1 MRARHAIREDIHN
14 VEEDGYGPVGEAE
27 VVVTLL
33 NGIGVCPGIAVGPL
47 VRMPDPVPEPAA
59 GPSRVAD
66 ANAERSRISPA
77 MEAVAAELRARAEKA
92 KAETRAVLEAT
103 SYMAVDPGM
112 MDLAITGVVER
123 NLSAAR
129 AVFEAANTFRDMLA
143 AAGGYI
149 GARVADIEDVR
160 DRIVAA
166 VLGVPMPGI
175 PDPGHPFILVARDLA
190 PADTATV
197 DPEKVLGFVTTEG
210 GPTSHTAILART
222 LGVPA
227 VVVAEGAL
235 SLGEGTTV
243 VLDGGEGT
251 LNAAP
256 SDAEVQDAE
265 KRMAAR
271 RSAKKQW
278 SGEGATKDGRRILLL
293 ANVGDPKSAQAGADA
308 GAEGVGL
315 FRTEFLFLDN
325 AKEPTVAEQEEAY
338 AGVFAA
344 FPDGKK
350 VVVRTLDAGA
360 DKPLAFLD
368 QGEEPNP
375 ALGVRGVRVAFE
387 DSGILDRQLE
397 AVSRA
402 AQRSSSDVWVMAPM
416 IALASEADWFSKK
429 VREHGLKTPG
439 VMVEVPAAALN
450 AEQILGVTEFAS
462 IGTNDLAQYTLA
474 ADRMAGPLAALN
486 DPWQPALLKLIGLTG
501 DAGEKRGKTVGVCG
515 EAASDPV
522 LAVVLVGLGVTSLSM
537 SSRALADVGE
547 LLRTVT
553 DDDCKRLAQVAL
565 DAGEAQASKKAVRDE
580 LPQLAELGL

>member
-1 MRARHAIREDIHN
+1 MNPSGRAEI
-14 VEEDGYGPVGEAE
+14 
-27 VVVTLL
+27 VVTLL
-33 NGIGVCPGIAVGPL
+33 NGIGVCPGISVGPL
-47 VRMPDPVPEPAA
+47 VRMPDPVPEPSA
-59 GPSRVAD
+59 GP
-66 ANAERSRISPA
+66 ANVTDKDKERARISPA
-77 MEAVAAELRARAEKA
+77 MEAVAAELRARAEKS

-103 SYMAVDPGM
+103 SYMAIDPAM
-112 MDLAITGVVER
+112 LDLATTAVVEQ

-129 AVFEAANTFRDMLA
+129 AVFEAANTFRDMMA

-175 PDPGHPFILVARDLA
+175 PDPGHPFILAARDLA

-227 VVVAEGAL
+227 VVAAEGAL
-235 SLGEGTTV
+235 SVAEGTTV
-243 VLDGGEGT
+243 VLDGGAGT
-251 LNAAP
+251 IDITP
-256 SDAEVQDAE
+256 SDAAVQDAE

-271 RSAKKQW
+271 RGAKRVWQ
-278 SGEGATKDGRRILLL
+278 GEGATSDGRRILLL

-315 FRTEFLFLDN
+315 FRTEFLFLDS

-387 DSGILDRQLE
+387 ESGILDRQLQ

-402 AQRSSSDVWVMAPM
+402 AERSSSDVWVMAPM
-416 IALASEADWFSKK
+416 IALASEAEWFSAK

-486 DPWQPALLKLIGLTG
+486 DPWQPALLKLVGFTG
-501 DAGEKRGKTVGVCG
+501 EAGEKRGKTVGVCG

-537 SSRALADVGE
+537 SSRAIAEVGE
-547 LLRTVT
+547 LLRTVSY
-553 DDDCKRLAQVAL
+553 DECKRLAQVAL
-565 DAGEAQASKKAVRDE
+565 DAGEAQAAKAAVRAE
-580 LPQLAELGL
+580 LPQLADLGL

>member
-1 MRARHAIREDIHN
+1 M
-14 VEEDGYGPVGEAE
+14 
-27 VVVTLL
+27 TLL

-47 VRMPDPVPEPAA
+47 VRMPDPVPEPPA
-59 GPSRVAD
+59 GPSQAAD
-66 ANAERSRISPA
+66 TNAERSRISPA

-112 MDLAITGVVER
+112 MDLAISGVVER
-123 NLSAAR
+123 HLSAAR
-129 AVFEAANTFRDMLA
+129 AVYEAANTFRDMLA

-227 VVVAEGAL
+227 VVAASGAL
-235 SLGEGTTV
+235 SVAEGTTV
-243 VLDGGEGT
+243 VLDGGAGT
-251 LNAAP
+251 VDIAPNDAA
-256 SDAEVQDAE
+256 VQDAE

-271 RSAKKQW
+271 RGAKRVW
-278 SGEGATKDGRRILLL
+278 SGEGATSDGRRILLL
-293 ANVGDPKSAQAGADA
+293 ANVGDPKSAQAGAAA

-315 FRTEFLFLDN
+315 FRTEFLFLDS

-387 DSGILDRQLE
+387 ESGILDRQLQ
-397 AVSRA
+397 AISRA
-402 AQRSSSDVWVMAPM
+402 AERSSSDVWVMAPM
-416 IALASEADWFSKK
+416 IALASEAEWFSAK

-486 DPWQPALLKLIGLTG
+486 DPWQPALLKLVGFTG
-501 DAGEKRGKTVGVCG
+501 AAGEKRGKTVGVCG

-522 LAVVLVGLGVTSLSM
+522 LAMVLVGLGVTSLSM

-547 LLRTVT
+547 LLRTVSY
-553 DDDCKRLAQVAL
+553 DDCKRLAQVAL
-565 DAGEAQASKKAVRDE
+565 DAGEAQAAKAAVRAE

>member
-1 MRARHAIREDIHN
+1 
-14 VEEDGYGPVGEAE
+14 
-27 VVVTLL
+27 VTLL
-33 NGIGVCPGIAVGPL
+33 NGIGVCPGISVGPL
-47 VRMPDPVPEPAA
+47 VRMPDPVPEPSA
-59 GPSRVAD
+59 GPASVTDKDR
-66 ANAERSRISPA
+66 ERARIWPA
-77 MEAVAAELRARAEKA
+77 MEAVAAELRARAEKS

-103 SYMAVDPGM
+103 SYMAIDPAM
-112 MDLAITGVVER
+112 LDLATTAVVEQ

-129 AVFEAANTFRDMLA
+129 AVFEAANTFRDMMA

-227 VVVAEGAL
+227 VVAAEGAL
-235 SLGEGTTV
+235 SVAEGTTV
-243 VLDGGEGT
+243 VLDGGAGT
-251 LNAAP
+251 IDITP
-256 SDAEVQDAE
+256 SDAAVQDAE

-271 RSAKKQW
+271 RGAKRVWQ
-278 SGEGATKDGRRILLL
+278 GEGATADGRRILLL

-315 FRTEFLFLDN
+315 FRTEFLFLDS

-387 DSGILDRQLE
+387 ESGILDRQLQ
-397 AVSRA
+397 AVARA
-402 AQRSSSDVWVMAPM
+402 AERSSSDVWVMAPM
-416 IALASEADWFSKK
+416 IALASEAEWFSAK
-429 VREHGLKTPG
+429 VREHGLTTPG

-486 DPWQPALLKLIGLTG
+486 DPWQPALLKLVGFTG
-501 DAGEKRGKTVGVCG
+501 EAGEKRGKTVGVCG

-537 SSRALADVGE
+537 SSRAIAEVGE
-547 LLRTVT
+547 LLRTVSY
-553 DDDCKRLAQVAL
+553 DECKRLAQVAL
-565 DAGEAQASKKAVRDE
+565 DAGEAQAAKAAVRAE
-580 LPQLAELGL
+580 LPQLADLGL

>member
-1 MRARHAIREDIHN
+1 
-14 VEEDGYGPVGEAE
+14 
-27 VVVTLL
+27 VTLL
-33 NGIGVCPGIAVGPL
+33 NGIGVCPGISVGPL
-47 VRMPDPVPEPAA
+47 VRMPDPVPEPSA
-59 GPSRVAD
+59 GPAQVAD
-66 ANAERSRISPA
+66 KNEERSRISPA

-103 SYMAVDPGM
+103 SYMAVDPAM
-112 MDLAITGVVER
+112 LDLAITGVVDR

-149 GARVADIEDVR
+149 GARVADVEDIR

-227 VVVAEGAL
+227 VVAAVGAL
-235 SLGEGTTV
+235 SVPEGTTV
-243 VLDGGEGT
+243 VLDGGAGT
-251 LNAAP
+251 VDVQPNDAAI
-256 SDAEVQDAE
+256 QDAE

-271 RSAKKQW
+271 RGAKRVWQ
-278 SGEGATKDGRRILLL
+278 GEGATSDGRRILLL
-293 ANVGDPKSAQAGADA
+293 ANVGDPKSAKAGAEA

-315 FRTEFLFLDN
+315 FRTEFLFLDS

-402 AQRSSSDVWVMAPM
+402 AQRSSSGVWVMAPM
-416 IALASEADWFSKK
+416 IALASEAEWFSGK

-486 DPWQPALLKLIGLTG
+486 DPWQPALLKLVGFTG
-501 DAGEKRGKTVGVCG
+501 EAGEKRGKTVGVCG

-522 LAVVLVGLGVTSLSM
+522 LAVVLVGLGITSLSM
-537 SSRALADVGE
+537 SSRAIAEVGE
-547 LLRTVT
+547 LLRTVSY
-553 DDDCKRLAQVAL
+553 DDCKRLAQIAV
-565 DAGEAQASKKAVRDE
+565 DAGEAQAAKAAVRAE
-580 LPQLAELGL
+580 LPQLADLGL

>member
-1 MRARHAIREDIHN
+1 M
-14 VEEDGYGPVGEAE
+14 
-27 VVVTLL
+27 TLL

-47 VRMPDPVPEPAA
+47 VRMPDPVPEPSA
-59 GPSRVAD
+59 GPAQVTD
-66 ANAERSRISPA
+66 KNAERSRISPA

-103 SYMAVDPGM
+103 SHMAVDPGM

-227 VVVAEGAL
+227 VVATEGAL
-235 SLGEGTTV
+235 SLKEGTTV
-243 VLDGGEGT
+243 VLDGGAGT

-256 SDAEVQDAE
+256 TDAEVQDAE

-271 RSAKKQW
+271 RGAKKTW
-278 SGEGATKDGRRILLL
+278 SGEGATSDGRRILLL
-293 ANVGDPKSAQAGADA
+293 ANVGDPKSAKAGADA

-315 FRTEFLFLDN
+315 FRTEFLFLDS

-344 FPDGKK
+344 FPDGRK

-387 DSGILDRQLE
+387 DSGILDRQLQ
-397 AVSRA
+397 AISRA
-402 AQRSSSDVWVMAPM
+402 AERSSSDVWVMAPM
-416 IALASEADWFSKK
+416 IALASEAEWFSGK

-486 DPWQPALLKLIGLTG
+486 DPWQPALLKLIGFTG
-501 DAGEKRGKTVGVCG
+501 EAGEKRGKTVGVCG

-537 SSRALADVGE
+537 SSRAIADVGE
-547 LLRTVT
+547 LLRTVSY
-553 DDDCKRLAQVAL
+553 DDCKRLAQVAL
-565 DAGEAQASKKAVRDE
+565 DAGEAQAAKAAVRAE
-580 LPQLAELGL
+580 LPQLDELGL

>member
-1 MRARHAIREDIHN
+1 MNPSGRAEI
-14 VEEDGYGPVGEAE
+14 
-27 VVVTLL
+27 VVTLL
-33 NGIGVCPGIAVGPL
+33 NGIGVCPGISVGPL
-47 VRMPDPVPEPAA
+47 VRMPDPVPEPSA
-59 GPSRVAD
+59 GP
-66 ANAERSRISPA
+66 ANVTDKDKERARISPA
-77 MEAVAAELRARAEKA
+77 MEAVAAELRARAEKS

-103 SYMAVDPGM
+103 SYMAIDPAM
-112 MDLAITGVVER
+112 LDLATTAVVEQ

-129 AVFEAANTFRDMLA
+129 AVFEAANTFRDMMA

-227 VVVAEGAL
+227 VVAAEGAL
-235 SLGEGTTV
+235 SVAEGTTV
-243 VLDGGEGT
+243 VLDGGAGT
-251 LNAAP
+251 IDITP
-256 SDAEVQDAE
+256 SDAAVQDAE

-271 RSAKKQW
+271 RGAKRVWQ
-278 SGEGATKDGRRILLL
+278 GEGATSDGRRILLL

-315 FRTEFLFLDN
+315 FRTEFLFLDS

-387 DSGILDRQLE
+387 ESGILDRQLQ

-402 AQRSSSDVWVMAPM
+402 AERSSSDVWVMAPM
-416 IALASEADWFSKK
+416 IALASEAEWFSAK

-486 DPWQPALLKLIGLTG
+486 DPWQPALLKLVGFTG
-501 DAGEKRGKTVGVCG
+501 EAGEKRGKTVGVCG

-537 SSRALADVGE
+537 SSRAIAEVGE
-547 LLRTVT
+547 LLRTVSY
-553 DDDCKRLAQVAL
+553 DECKRLAQVAL
-565 DAGEAQASKKAVRDE
+565 DAGEAQAAKAAVRAE
-580 LPQLAELGL
+580 LPQLADLGL

>member
-1 MRARHAIREDIHN
+1 
-14 VEEDGYGPVGEAE
+14 
-27 VVVTLL
+27 VTLL

-47 VRMPDPVPEPAA
+47 VRMPDPVPEPSA
-59 GPSRVAD
+59 GPAQVTD
-66 ANAERSRISPA
+66 KNLERSRISPA

-227 VVVAEGAL
+227 VVATEGAL
-235 SLGEGTTV
+235 SLKEGTTV
-243 VLDGGEGT
+243 VLDGGAGT

-256 SDAEVQDAE
+256 TDAEVQDAE

-271 RSAKKQW
+271 RGAKKTW
-278 SGEGATKDGRRILLL
+278 SGEGATSDGRRILLL
-293 ANVGDPKSAQAGADA
+293 ANVGDPKSAQAGAAA

-315 FRTEFLFLDN
+315 FRTEFLFLDS

-387 DSGILDRQLE
+387 DSGILDRQLQ
-397 AVSRA
+397 AIARA
-402 AQRSSSDVWVMAPM
+402 AERSSSDVWVMAPM
-416 IALASEADWFSKK
+416 IALASEAEWFSGK

-486 DPWQPALLKLIGLTG
+486 DPWQPALLKLIGFTG
-501 DAGEKRGKTVGVCG
+501 EAGEKRGKTVGVCG

-537 SSRALADVGE
+537 SSRAIADVGE
-547 LLRTVT
+547 LLRTVSY
-553 DDDCKRLAQVAL
+553 DDCKRLAQVAL
-565 DAGEAQASKKAVRDE
+565 DAGEAQAAKAAVRAE
-580 LPQLAELGL
+580 LPQLDELGL

>member
-1 MRARHAIREDIHN
+1 M
-14 VEEDGYGPVGEAE
+14 
-27 VVVTLL
+27 TLL

-47 VRMPDPVPEPAA
+47 VRMPDPVPEPSA
-59 GPSRVAD
+59 GPSQVAD

-112 MDLAITGVVER
+112 MDLAISGVVER
-123 NLSAAR
+123 HLSAAR
-129 AVFEAANTFRDMLA
+129 AVYEAANTFRDMLA

-227 VVVAEGAL
+227 VVAASGAL
-235 SLGEGTTV
+235 SVAEGTTV
-243 VLDGGEGT
+243 VLDGGAGT
-251 LNAAP
+251 VDTAPNDAA
-256 SDAEVQDAE
+256 VQDAE

-271 RSAKKQW
+271 RGAKRVW
-278 SGEGATKDGRRILLL
+278 SGEGATSDGRRILLL
-293 ANVGDPKSAQAGADA
+293 ANVGDPKSAQAGAAA

-315 FRTEFLFLDN
+315 FRTEFLFLDS

-387 DSGILDRQLE
+387 ESGILDRQLQ
-397 AVSRA
+397 AISRA
-402 AQRSSSDVWVMAPM
+402 AERSSSDVWVMAPM
-416 IALASEADWFSKK
+416 IALASEAEWFSAK

-486 DPWQPALLKLIGLTG
+486 DPWQPALLKLVGFTG
-501 DAGEKRGKTVGVCG
+501 AAGEKRGKTVGVCG

-522 LAVVLVGLGVTSLSM
+522 LAMVLVGLGVTSLSM

-547 LLRTVT
+547 LLRTVSY
-553 DDDCKRLAQVAL
+553 DDCKRLAQVAL
-565 DAGEAQASKKAVRDE
+565 DAGEAQAAKAAVRAE

>member
-1 MRARHAIREDIHN
+1 
-14 VEEDGYGPVGEAE
+14 
-27 VVVTLL
+27 VTLL

-47 VRMPDPVPEPAA
+47 VRMPDPVPEPSA
-59 GPSRVAD
+59 GPGQVTD
-66 ANAERSRISPA
+66 KNAERSRISPA

-227 VVVAEGAL
+227 VVATEGAL
-235 SLGEGTTV
+235 SLKEGTTV
-243 VLDGGEGT
+243 VLDGGAGT

-256 SDAEVQDAE
+256 TDAEVQDAE

-271 RSAKKQW
+271 RGAKKTW
-278 SGEGATKDGRRILLL
+278 SGEGATSDGRRILLL
-293 ANVGDPKSAQAGADA
+293 ANVGDPKSAKAGADA

-315 FRTEFLFLDN
+315 FRTEFLFLDS

-344 FPDGKK
+344 FPDGRK

-368 QGEEPNP
+368 QGDEPNP

-387 DSGILDRQLE
+387 DSGILDRQLQ
-397 AVSRA
+397 AISRA
-402 AQRSSSDVWVMAPM
+402 AERSSSDVWVMAPM
-416 IALASEADWFSKK
+416 IALASEAEWFSGK

-486 DPWQPALLKLIGLTG
+486 DPWQPALLKLIGFTG
-501 DAGEKRGKTVGVCG
+501 EAGEKRGKTVGVCG

-537 SSRALADVGE
+537 SSRAIAEVGE
-547 LLRTVT
+547 LLRTVSYEE
-553 DDDCKRLAQVAL
+553 CKRLAQIAL
-565 DAGEAQASKKAVRDE
+565 DAGEAQAAKAAVRAE

>member
-1 MRARHAIREDIHN
+1 
-14 VEEDGYGPVGEAE
+14 
-27 VVVTLL
+27 VTLL
-33 NGIGVCPGIAVGPL
+33 NGIGVCPGISVGPL
-47 VRMPDPVPEPAA
+47 VRMPDPVPEPSA
-59 GPSRVAD
+59 GPAQVAD
-66 ANAERSRISPA
+66 KDAERSRISPA

-103 SYMAVDPGM
+103 SYMAVDPAM
-112 MDLAITGVVER
+112 LDLAITGVVDR

-149 GARVADIEDVR
+149 GARVADVEDIR

-227 VVVAEGAL
+227 VVAAVGAL
-235 SLGEGTTV
+235 SVPEGTTV
-243 VLDGGEGT
+243 VLDGGAGT
-251 LNAAP
+251 VDVQPNDAAI
-256 SDAEVQDAE
+256 QDAE

-271 RSAKKQW
+271 RGAKRVWQ
-278 SGEGATKDGRRILLL
+278 GEGATSDGRRILLL
-293 ANVGDPKSAQAGADA
+293 ANVGDPKSAKAGADA

-315 FRTEFLFLDN
+315 FRTEFLFLDS

-402 AQRSSSDVWVMAPM
+402 AQRSSADVWVMAPM
-416 IALASEADWFSKK
+416 IALAGEAEWFVGK
-429 VREHGLKTPG
+429 VREHGLKTAG

-450 AEQILGVTEFAS
+450 AEQILGVSDFAS

-486 DPWQPALLKLIGLTG
+486 DPWQPALLKLVGFTG
-501 DAGEKRGKTVGVCG
+501 AAGEKRGKTVGVCG

-522 LAVVLVGLGVTSLSM
+522 LAVVLVGLGITSLSM
-537 SSRALADVGE
+537 SSRAIAEVGE
-547 LLRTVT
+547 LLRTVSY
-553 DDDCKRLAQVAL
+553 DDCKRLAQIAV
-565 DAGEAQASKKAVRDE
+565 DAGEAQAAKAAVRAE
-580 LPQLAELGL
+580 LPQLADLGL

>member
-1 MRARHAIREDIHN
+1 M
-14 VEEDGYGPVGEAE
+14 
-27 VVVTLL
+27 TLL
-33 NGIGVCPGIAVGPL
+33 NGIGVCPGLAVGPL
-47 VRMPDPVPEPAA
+47 VRMPDPVPEPSA
-59 GPSRVAD
+59 GPSQVAD
-66 ANAERSRISPA
+66 ADVERSRISPA
-77 MEAVAAELRARAEKA
+77 MEAVAAELRARAEQA

-112 MDLAITGVVER
+112 MDLAISGVVER
-123 NLSAAR
+123 HLSAAR
-129 AVFEAANTFRDMLA
+129 AVYEAANTFRDMLA

-149 GARVADIEDVR
+149 GARVADVEDVR

-227 VVVAEGAL
+227 VVAASGAL
-235 SLGEGTTV
+235 GVAEGTTV
-243 VLDGGEGT
+243 VLDGGAGT
-251 LNAAP
+251 VDTAP
-256 SDAEVQDAE
+256 SDAAVQDAE

-271 RSAKKQW
+271 RGAKRVW
-278 SGEGATKDGRRILLL
+278 SGEGATSDGRRILLL
-293 ANVGDPKSAQAGADA
+293 ANVGDPKSAQAGAAA

-315 FRTEFLFLDN
+315 FRTEFLFLDS
-325 AKEPTVAEQEEAY
+325 AKEPTIAEQEEAY

-387 DSGILDRQLE
+387 ESGILDRQLQ
-397 AVSRA
+397 AISRA
-402 AQRSSSDVWVMAPM
+402 AERSSSDVWVMAPM
-416 IALASEADWFSKK
+416 IALASEAEWFSAK

-486 DPWQPALLKLIGLTG
+486 DPWQPALLKLVGFTG
-501 DAGEKRGKTVGVCG
+501 AAGEKRGKTVGVCG

-522 LAVVLVGLGVTSLSM
+522 LAMVLVGLGVTSLSM

-547 LLRTVT
+547 LLRTVSY
-553 DDDCKRLAQVAL
+553 DDCKRLAQVAL
-565 DAGEAQASKKAVRDE
+565 VAGEAQAAKAAVRAE

>member
-1 MRARHAIREDIHN
+1 
-14 VEEDGYGPVGEAE
+14 
-27 VVVTLL
+27 VTLL
-33 NGIGVCPGIAVGPL
+33 NGIGVCPGISVGPL
-47 VRMPDPVPEPAA
+47 VRMPDPVPEPSA
-59 GPSRVAD
+59 GPAQVAD
-66 ANAERSRISPA
+66 KSAERSRISPA

-92 KAETRAVLEAT
+92 KSETRAVLEAT
-103 SYMAVDPGM
+103 SFMAVDPAM
-112 MDLAITGVVER
+112 LDLATTGVVDR

-129 AVFEAANTFRDMLA
+129 AVYEAANTFRDMLA

-160 DRIVAA
+160 DRIIAA

-227 VVVAEGAL
+227 VVAAEGAL
-235 SLGEGTTV
+235 SVAEGTTV
-243 VLDGGEGT
+243 VLDGGAGT
-251 LNAAP
+251 IDVTPNDAAI
-256 SDAEVQDAE
+256 ADAE

-271 RSAKKQW
+271 RSAKRVWQ
-278 SGEGATKDGRRILLL
+278 GEGATSDGRRILLL

-315 FRTEFLFLDN
+315 FRTEFLFLDA
-325 AKEPTVAEQEEAY
+325 AKEPTVTEQEEAY

-387 DSGILDRQLE
+387 DSGILDRQLQ
-397 AVSRA
+397 AVARA

-416 IALASEADWFSKK
+416 IALASEAEWFSAK

-486 DPWQPALLKLIGLTG
+486 DPWQPALLKLVGFTG
-501 DAGEKRGKTVGVCG
+501 AAGEKRGKTVGVCG

-537 SSRALADVGE
+537 SSRAIAEVGE
-547 LLRTVT
+547 LLRTVSY
-553 DDDCKRLAQVAL
+553 DECKRLAQVAV
-565 DAGEAQASKKAVRDE
+565 DAGEAQAAKAAVRAE
-580 LPQLAELGL
+580 LPQLADLGL

>member
-1 MRARHAIREDIHN
+1 
-14 VEEDGYGPVGEAE
+14 
-27 VVVTLL
+27 
-33 NGIGVCPGIAVGPL
+33 
-47 VRMPDPVPEPAA
+47 
-59 GPSRVAD
+59 
-66 ANAERSRISPA
+66 
-77 MEAVAAELRARAEKA
+77 
-92 KAETRAVLEAT
+92 VLEAT

-112 MDLAITGVVER
+112 MDLAISGVVER

-227 VVVAEGAL
+227 VVAASGALSVAEG
-235 SLGEGTTV
+235 TTSCS
-243 VLDGGEGT
+243 T
-251 LNAAP
+251 AAP
-256 SDAEVQDAE
+256 GTVDIAPNDAAVQDAE

-271 RSAKKQW
+271 RGAKRRV
-278 SGEGATKDGRRILLL
+278 ERRGRHVRRPP
-293 ANVGDPKSAQAGADA
+293 DPAAGQRRRPEERAGRGGA

-315 FRTEFLFLDN
+315 FRTEFLFLDS

-375 ALGVRGVRVAFE
+375 ALGCAGRPGGVRGVG
-387 DSGILDRQLE
+387 D
-397 AVSRA
+397 
-402 AQRSSSDVWVMAPM
+402 
-416 IALASEADWFSKK
+416 
-429 VREHGLKTPG
+429 PG
-439 VMVEVPAAALN
+439 PPAAGHLPRRGAQLVRRVGDGPDDRAGQRGRVVLRQGPGARPQDARGHGRGTGGR
-450 AEQILGVTEFAS
+450 AERRADPRGDGVRQHRHQRP
-462 IGTNDLAQYTLA
+462 AQYTLA
-474 ADRMAGPLAALN
+474 ADRMAGRSP
-486 DPWQPALLKLIGLTG
+486 
-501 DAGEKRGKTVGVCG
+501 R
-515 EAASDPV
+515 
-522 LAVVLVGLGVTSLSM
+522 
-537 SSRALADVGE
+537 
-547 LLRTVT
+547 
-553 DDDCKRLAQVAL
+553 
-565 DAGEAQASKKAVRDE
+565 
-580 LPQLAELGL
+580 

>member
-1 MRARHAIREDIHN
+1 MADQLA
-14 VEEDGYGPVGEAE
+14 
-27 VVVTLL
+27 
-33 NGIGVCPGIAVGPL
+33 GIGVSPGVVSGP
-47 VRMPDPVPEPAA
+47 VA
-59 GPSRVAD
+59 RVASPPTVPADLPAPPD
-66 ANAERSRISPA
+66 AAAEADRA
-77 MEAVAAELRARAEKA
+77 EAALEAVADDLDERAASAGGEA
-92 KAETRAVLEAT
+92 AAILEAQAL
-103 SYMAVDPGM
+103 MARDP
-112 MDLAITGVVER
+112 AIADMVRGRIE
-123 NLSAAR
+123 AG
-129 AVFEAANTFRDMLA
+129 EAAPVAVTAAFGEFRDLLA
-143 AAGGYI
+143 AAGGYM
-149 GARVADIEDVR
+149 AERAADLDDLR
-160 DRIVAA
+160 DRTVARL
-166 VLGVPMPGI
+166 LGLPMPGI
-175 PDPGHPFILVARDLA
+175 PQPGHPYVLVAADLA
-190 PADTATV
+190 PADTVTLDAGA
-197 DPEKVLGFVTTEG
+197 VLAIVTELG

-227 VVVAEGAL
+227 VVATEGAL
-235 SLGEGTTV
+235 SLKEGTTV
-243 VLDGGEGT
+243 VLDGGAGT

-256 SDAEVQDAE
+256 TDAEVQDAE

-271 RSAKKQW
+271 RGAKKTW
-278 SGEGATKDGRRILLL
+278 SGEGATSDGRRILLL
-293 ANVGDPKSAQAGADA
+293 ANVGDPKSAKAGADA

-315 FRTEFLFLDN
+315 FRTEFLFLDS

-344 FPDGKK
+344 FPDGRK

-368 QGEEPNP
+368 QGDEPNP

-387 DSGILDRQLE
+387 DSGILDRQLQ
-397 AVSRA
+397 AIARA
-402 AQRSSSDVWVMAPM
+402 AERSSSDVWVMAPM
-416 IALASEADWFSKK
+416 IALASEAEWFSGK

-486 DPWQPALLKLIGLTG
+486 DPWQPALLKLIGFTG
-501 DAGEKRGKTVGVCG
+501 EAGEKRGKTVGVCG

-547 LLRTVT
+547 LLRTVSY
-553 DDDCKRLAQVAL
+553 DDCKRLAQVAL
-565 DAGEAQASKKAVRDE
+565 DAGEAQAAKAAVRAE
-580 LPQLAELGL
+580 LPQLDELGL

>member
-1 MRARHAIREDIHN
+1 M
-14 VEEDGYGPVGEAE
+14 
-27 VVVTLL
+27 L
-33 NGIGVCPGIAVGPL
+33 
-47 VRMPDPVPEPAA
+47 
-59 GPSRVAD
+59 
-66 ANAERSRISPA
+66 
-77 MEAVAAELRARAEKA
+77 
-92 KAETRAVLEAT
+92 
-103 SYMAVDPGM
+103 
-112 MDLAITGVVER
+112 DLATTAVVER

-160 DRIVAA
+160 DRIIAA

-227 VVVAEGAL
+227 VVAAEGAL
-235 SLGEGTTV
+235 SVADGTTV
-243 VLDGGEGT
+243 VLDGGAGT
-251 LNAAP
+251 VDIDPTDAAI
-256 SDAEVQDAE
+256 ADAE

-271 RSAKKQW
+271 RGAKRVW
-278 SGEGATKDGRRILLL
+278 SGEGATSDGRRILLL
-293 ANVGDPKSAQAGADA
+293 ANVGDPKSAKAGAEA

-315 FRTEFLFLDN
+315 FRTEFLFLDA

-338 AGVFAA
+338 AGVFEA
-344 FPDGKK
+344 FPDGRK

-416 IALASEADWFSKK
+416 IALASEAEWFSAK

-486 DPWQPALLKLIGLTG
+486 DPWQPALLKLVGFTG

-522 LAVVLVGLGVTSLSM
+522 LALVLVGLGVTSLSM
-537 SSRALADVGE
+537 SSRAIAEVGE
-547 LLRTVT
+547 LLRTVSY
-553 DDDCKRLAQVAL
+553 DECKRLAQVAL
-565 DAGEAQASKKAVRDE
+565 DAGEAQAAKAAVRAE
-580 LPQLAELGL
+580 LPQLADLGL

>member
-1 MRARHAIREDIHN
+1 M
-14 VEEDGYGPVGEAE
+14 
-27 VVVTLL
+27 TLL

-47 VRMPDPVPEPAA
+47 VRMPDPVPEPSA
-59 GPSRVAD
+59 GPAQVTD
-66 ANAERSRISPA
+66 KNAERSRISPA

-103 SYMAVDPGM
+103 SFMAVDPAM
-112 MDLAITGVVER
+112 LDLATTGVVDR

-129 AVFEAANTFRDMLA
+129 AVYEAANTFRDMLA

-160 DRIVAA
+160 DRIIAA

-227 VVVAEGAL
+227 VVAAEGAL
-235 SLGEGTTV
+235 SVAEGTTV
-243 VLDGGEGT
+243 VLDGGAGT
-251 LNAAP
+251 IDVTPNDAAI
-256 SDAEVQDAE
+256 ADAE

-271 RSAKKQW
+271 RSAKRVWQ
-278 SGEGATKDGRRILLL
+278 GEGATSDGRRILLL

-315 FRTEFLFLDN
+315 FRTEFLFLDA
-325 AKEPTVAEQEEAY
+325 AKEPTVTEQEEAY

-387 DSGILDRQLE
+387 DSGILDRQLQ
-397 AVSRA
+397 AVARA

-416 IALASEADWFSKK
+416 IALASEAEWFSAK

-486 DPWQPALLKLIGLTG
+486 DPWQPALLKLVGFTG
-501 DAGEKRGKTVGVCG
+501 AAGEKRGKTVGVCG

-537 SSRALADVGE
+537 SSRAIAEVGE
-547 LLRTVT
+547 LLRTVSY
-553 DDDCKRLAQVAL
+553 DECKRLAQVAV
-565 DAGEAQASKKAVRDE
+565 DAGEAQAAKAAVRAE
-580 LPQLAELGL
+580 LPQLADLGL

>member
-1 MRARHAIREDIHN
+1 M
-14 VEEDGYGPVGEAE
+14 
-27 VVVTLL
+27 TLL

-47 VRMPDPVPEPAA
+47 VRMPDPVPEPSA
-59 GPSRVAD
+59 GPAQVTD
-66 ANAERSRISPA
+66 KNAERSRISPA

-227 VVVAEGAL
+227 VVATEGAL
-235 SLGEGTTV
+235 SLKEGTTV
-243 VLDGGEGT
+243 VLDGGAGT

-256 SDAEVQDAE
+256 TDAEVQDAE

-271 RSAKKQW
+271 RGAKKTW
-278 SGEGATKDGRRILLL
+278 SGEGATSDGRRILLL
-293 ANVGDPKSAQAGADA
+293 ANVGDPKSAKAGADA

-315 FRTEFLFLDN
+315 FRTEFLFLDS

-344 FPDGKK
+344 FPDGRK

-387 DSGILDRQLE
+387 DSGILDRQLQ
-397 AVSRA
+397 AISRA
-402 AQRSSSDVWVMAPM
+402 AERSSSDVWVMAPM
-416 IALASEADWFSKK
+416 IALASEAEWFSGK

-486 DPWQPALLKLIGLTG
+486 DPWQPALLKLIGFTG
-501 DAGEKRGKTVGVCG
+501 EAGEKRGKTVGVCG

-537 SSRALADVGE
+537 SSRAIADVGE
-547 LLRTVT
+547 LLRTVSY
-553 DDDCKRLAQVAL
+553 DDCKRLAQVAL
-565 DAGEAQASKKAVRDE
+565 DAGEAQAAKAAVRAE
-580 LPQLAELGL
+580 LPQLDELGL

>member
-1 MRARHAIREDIHN
+1 
-14 VEEDGYGPVGEAE
+14 
-27 VVVTLL
+27 VTLL

-47 VRMPDPVPEPAA
+47 VRMPDPVPEPSA
-59 GPSRVAD
+59 GPAQVTD
-66 ANAERSRISPA
+66 KNAERSRISPA

-227 VVVAEGAL
+227 VVATEGAL
-235 SLGEGTTV
+235 SLKEGTTV
-243 VLDGGEGT
+243 VLDGGAGT

-256 SDAEVQDAE
+256 TDAEVQDAE

-271 RSAKKQW
+271 RGAKKTW
-278 SGEGATKDGRRILLL
+278 SGEGATSDGRRILLL
-293 ANVGDPKSAQAGADA
+293 ANVGDPKSAKAGADA

-315 FRTEFLFLDN
+315 FRTEFLFLDS

-344 FPDGKK
+344 FPDGRK

-387 DSGILDRQLE
+387 DSGILDRQLQ
-397 AVSRA
+397 AISRA
-402 AQRSSSDVWVMAPM
+402 AERSSSDVWVMAPM
-416 IALASEADWFSKK
+416 IALASEAEWFSGK

-486 DPWQPALLKLIGLTG
+486 DPWQPALLKLIGFTG
-501 DAGEKRGKTVGVCG
+501 EAGEKRGKTVGVCG

-537 SSRALADVGE
+537 SSRAIADVGE
-547 LLRTVT
+547 LLRTVSY
-553 DDDCKRLAQVAL
+553 DDCKRLAQVAL
-565 DAGEAQASKKAVRDE
+565 DAGEAQAAKAAVRAE
-580 LPQLAELGL
+580 LPQLDELGL

>member
-1 MRARHAIREDIHN
+1 MPDSGQTSRY
-14 VEEDGYGPVGEAE
+14 VEEDGHGPVGEAE

-47 VRMPDPVPEPAA
+47 VRMPDPVPEPSA
-59 GPSRVAD
+59 GPSQVAD

-112 MDLAITGVVER
+112 MDLAISGVVER
-123 NLSAAR
+123 HLSAAR
-129 AVFEAANTFRDMLA
+129 AVYEAANTFRDMLA

-227 VVVAEGAL
+227 VVAASGALSVAEG
-235 SLGEGTTV
+235 TMV
-243 VLDGGEGT
+243 VLDGGAGT
-251 LNAAP
+251 VDTAPNDAA
-256 SDAEVQDAE
+256 VQDAE

-271 RSAKKQW
+271 RGAKRVW
-278 SGEGATKDGRRILLL
+278 SGEGATSDGRRILLL
-293 ANVGDPKSAQAGADA
+293 ANVGDPKSAQAGAAA

-315 FRTEFLFLDN
+315 FRTEFLFLDS

-387 DSGILDRQLE
+387 
-397 AVSRA
+397 
-402 AQRSSSDVWVMAPM
+402 
-416 IALASEADWFSKK
+416 
-429 VREHGLKTPG
+429 
-439 VMVEVPAAALN
+439 
-450 AEQILGVTEFAS
+450 
-462 IGTNDLAQYTLA
+462 
-474 ADRMAGPLAALN
+474 
-486 DPWQPALLKLIGLTG
+486 
-501 DAGEKRGKTVGVCG
+501 
-515 EAASDPV
+515 
-522 LAVVLVGLGVTSLSM
+522 
-537 SSRALADVGE
+537 
-547 LLRTVT
+547 
-553 DDDCKRLAQVAL
+553 
-565 DAGEAQASKKAVRDE
+565 
-580 LPQLAELGL
+580 

>member
-1 MRARHAIREDIHN
+1 M
-14 VEEDGYGPVGEAE
+14 
-27 VVVTLL
+27 TLL
-33 NGIGVCPGIAVGPL
+33 NGIGVCPGISVGPL
-47 VRMPDPVPEPAA
+47 VRMPDPVPEPSA
-59 GPSRVAD
+59 GPAQVAD
-66 ANAERSRISPA
+66 KSAERSRISPA

-92 KAETRAVLEAT
+92 KSETRAVLEAT
-103 SYMAVDPGM
+103 SFMAVDPAM
-112 MDLAITGVVER
+112 LDLATTGVVDR

-129 AVFEAANTFRDMLA
+129 AVYEAANTFRDMLA

-160 DRIVAA
+160 DRIIAA
-166 VLGVPMPGI
+166 VLGVLMPGI

-227 VVVAEGAL
+227 VVAAEGAL
-235 SLGEGTTV
+235 SVAEGTTV
-243 VLDGGEGT
+243 VLDGGAGT
-251 LNAAP
+251 IDVTPNDAAI
-256 SDAEVQDAE
+256 ADAE

-271 RSAKKQW
+271 RSAKRVWQ
-278 SGEGATKDGRRILLL
+278 GEGATSDGRRILLL

-315 FRTEFLFLDN
+315 FRTEFLFLDA
-325 AKEPTVAEQEEAY
+325 AKEPTVTEQEEAY

-387 DSGILDRQLE
+387 DSGILDRQLQ
-397 AVSRA
+397 AVARA

-416 IALASEADWFSKK
+416 IALASEAEWFSAK

-486 DPWQPALLKLIGLTG
+486 DPWQPALLKLVGFTG
-501 DAGEKRGKTVGVCG
+501 AAGEKRGKTVGVCG

-537 SSRALADVGE
+537 SSRAIAEVGE
-547 LLRTVT
+547 LLRTVSY
-553 DDDCKRLAQVAL
+553 DECKRLAQVAV
-565 DAGEAQASKKAVRDE
+565 DAGEAQAAKAAVRAE
-580 LPQLAELGL
+580 LPQLADLGL

>member
-1 MRARHAIREDIHN
+1 
-14 VEEDGYGPVGEAE
+14 
-27 VVVTLL
+27 VTLL
-33 NGIGVCPGIAVGPL
+33 NGIGVCPGIAVGPI
-47 VRMPDPVPEPAA
+47 VRMPDPVPEPSA
-59 GPSRVAD
+59 GPSQVAD

-112 MDLAITGVVER
+112 MDLAISGVVER
-123 NLSAAR
+123 HLSAAR
-129 AVFEAANTFRDMLA
+129 AVYEAANTFRDMLA

-227 VVVAEGAL
+227 VVAASGAL
-235 SLGEGTTV
+235 SVAEGTTV
-243 VLDGGEGT
+243 VLDGGAGT
-251 LNAAP
+251 VDIAPNDAA
-256 SDAEVQDAE
+256 VQDAE

-271 RSAKKQW
+271 RGAKRVW
-278 SGEGATKDGRRILLL
+278 SGEGATSDGRRILLL
-293 ANVGDPKSAQAGADA
+293 ANVGDPKSAQAGAAA

-315 FRTEFLFLDN
+315 FRTEFLFLDS

-387 DSGILDRQLE
+387 ESGILDRQLQ
-397 AVSRA
+397 AISRA
-402 AQRSSSDVWVMAPM
+402 AERSSSDVWVMAPM
-416 IALASEADWFSKK
+416 IALASEAEWFSAK

-486 DPWQPALLKLIGLTG
+486 DPWQPALLKLVGFTG
-501 DAGEKRGKTVGVCG
+501 AAGEKRGKTVGVCG

-522 LAVVLVGLGVTSLSM
+522 LAMVLVGLGVTSLSM

-547 LLRTVT
+547 LLRTVSY
-553 DDDCKRLAQVAL
+553 DDCKRLAQVAL
-565 DAGEAQASKKAVRDE
+565 DAGEAQAAKAAVRAE
-580 LPQLAELGL
+580 LPQLVELGL

>member
-1 MRARHAIREDIHN
+1 VRHARNGQTIIH
-14 VEEDGYGPVGEAE
+14 VEEDGSGPVEEAE

-33 NGIGVCPGIAVGPL
+33 NGIGVCPGISVGPL
-47 VRMPDPVPEPAA
+47 VRMPDPVPEPSA
-59 GPSRVAD
+59 GPAQIAD
-66 ANAERSRISPA
+66 KNAERSKISPA
-77 MEAVAAELRARAEKA
+77 MEAVAAELRNRAAQA

-103 SYMAVDPGM
+103 SFMAVDPAM
-112 MDLAITGVVER
+112 LDLAIDGVVEH
-123 NLSAAR
+123 NLTAAR
-129 AVFEAANTFRDMLA
+129 AVFEAANSFRDMLA

-149 GARVADIEDVR
+149 GARVADVEDVR

-227 VVVAEGAL
+227 VVAAVGAL
-235 SLGEGTTV
+235 SIADGTTV
-243 VLDGGEGT
+243 VLDGGAGT
-251 LNAAP
+251 VDTAPNDAAI
-256 SDAEVQDAE
+256 ADAE

-271 RSAKKQW
+271 RSARKTW
-278 SGEGATKDGRRILLL
+278 SGEGATSDGRRILLL
-293 ANVGDPKSAQAGADA
+293 ANVGDPKSAKAGAEA

-315 FRTEFLFLDN
+315 FRTEFLFLDS
-325 AKEPTVAEQEEAY
+325 AKEPTVAEQETAY
-338 AGVFAA
+338 ADVFAA
-344 FPDGKK
+344 FPGKK

-387 DSGILDRQLE
+387 DSGILDRQLQ
-397 AVSRA
+397 AVARA
-402 AQRSSSDVWVMAPM
+402 AQRSSAEVWVMAPM
-416 IALASEADWFSKK
+416 IALASEAEWFSGK
-429 VREHGLKTPG
+429 VREHGLEMPG

-486 DPWQPALLKLIGLTG
+486 DPWQPALLKLVGLTG
-501 DAGEKRGKTVGVCG
+501 EAGEKRGKTVGVCG

-537 SSRALADVGE
+537 SSRAIADVGE
-547 LLRTVT
+547 LLRTVSY
-553 DDDCKRLAQVAL
+553 DECKRLAQVAL
-565 DAGEAQASKKAVRDE
+565 DAGEAQAAKAAVRAE
-580 LPQLAELGL
+580 LPQLADLGL

>member
-1 MRARHAIREDIHN
+1 
-14 VEEDGYGPVGEAE
+14 
-27 VVVTLL
+27 VTLL

-47 VRMPDPVPEPAA
+47 VRMPDPVPEPSA
-59 GPSRVAD
+59 GPSQVAD

-77 MEAVAAELRARAEKA
+77 MEAVAAELRARAEKS

-112 MDLAITGVVER
+112 MDLAISGVVER
-123 NLSAAR
+123 HLSAAR
-129 AVFEAANTFRDMLA
+129 AVYEAANTFRDMLA

-227 VVVAEGAL
+227 VVAASGAL
-235 SLGEGTTV
+235 SVAEGTTV
-243 VLDGGEGT
+243 VLDGGAGT
-251 LNAAP
+251 VDIAPNDAA
-256 SDAEVQDAE
+256 VQDAE

-271 RSAKKQW
+271 RGAKRVW
-278 SGEGATKDGRRILLL
+278 SGEGATSDGRRILLL
-293 ANVGDPKSAQAGADA
+293 ANVGDPKSAQAGAAA

-315 FRTEFLFLDN
+315 FRTEFLFLDS

-387 DSGILDRQLE
+387 ESGILDRQLQ
-397 AVSRA
+397 AISRA
-402 AQRSSSDVWVMAPM
+402 AERSSSDVWVMAPM
-416 IALASEADWFSKK
+416 IALASEAEWFSAK

-486 DPWQPALLKLIGLTG
+486 DPWQPALLKLVGFTG
-501 DAGEKRGKTVGVCG
+501 AAGEKRGKTVGVCG

-522 LAVVLVGLGVTSLSM
+522 LAMVLVGLGVTSLSM

-547 LLRTVT
+547 LLRTVSY
-553 DDDCKRLAQVAL
+553 DDCKRLAQVAL
-565 DAGEAQASKKAVRDE
+565 DAGEAQAAKAAVRAE

>member
-1 MRARHAIREDIHN
+1 
-14 VEEDGYGPVGEAE
+14 
-27 VVVTLL
+27 VTLL
-33 NGIGVCPGIAVGPL
+33 NGIGVCPGISVGPL
-47 VRMPDPVPEPAA
+47 VRMPDPVPEPSA
-59 GPSRVAD
+59 GPAQVAD
-66 ANAERSRISPA
+66 KNEERSRISPA

-103 SYMAVDPGM
+103 SYMAVDPAM
-112 MDLAITGVVER
+112 LDLAITGVVDR

-149 GARVADIEDVR
+149 GARVADVEDIR

-175 PDPGHPFILVARDLA
+175 PDPGHPFVLVARDLA

-227 VVVAEGAL
+227 VVAAVGAL
-235 SLGEGTTV
+235 SVPEGTTV
-243 VLDGGEGT
+243 VLDGGAGT
-251 LNAAP
+251 VDVQPNDAAI
-256 SDAEVQDAE
+256 QDAE

-271 RSAKKQW
+271 RGAKRVWQ
-278 SGEGATKDGRRILLL
+278 GEGATSDGRRILLL
-293 ANVGDPKSAQAGADA
+293 ANVGDPKSAKAGAEA

-315 FRTEFLFLDN
+315 FRTEFLFLDS

-402 AQRSSSDVWVMAPM
+402 AQRSSADVWVMAPM
-416 IALASEADWFSKK
+416 IALASEAEWFSGK

-486 DPWQPALLKLIGLTG
+486 DPWQPALLKLVGFTG
-501 DAGEKRGKTVGVCG
+501 EAGEKRGKTVGVCG

-522 LAVVLVGLGVTSLSM
+522 LAVVLVGLGITSLSM
-537 SSRALADVGE
+537 SSRAIAEVGE
-547 LLRTVT
+547 LLRTVSY
-553 DDDCKRLAQVAL
+553 DDCKRLAQIAV
-565 DAGEAQASKKAVRDE
+565 DAGEAQAAKAAVRAE
-580 LPQLAELGL
+580 LPQLADLGL

>member
-1 MRARHAIREDIHN
+1 
-14 VEEDGYGPVGEAE
+14 
-27 VVVTLL
+27 VTLL

-47 VRMPDPVPEPAA
+47 VRMPDPVPEPSA
-59 GPSRVAD
+59 GPAQVTD
-66 ANAERSRISPA
+66 KNAERSRISPA

-227 VVVAEGAL
+227 VVATEGAL
-235 SLGEGTTV
+235 SLKEGTTV
-243 VLDGGEGT
+243 VLDGGAGT

-256 SDAEVQDAE
+256 TDAEVQDAE

-271 RSAKKQW
+271 RGAKKTW
-278 SGEGATKDGRRILLL
+278 SGEGATSDGRRILLL
-293 ANVGDPKSAQAGADA
+293 ANVGDPKSAKAGADA

-315 FRTEFLFLDN
+315 FRTEFLFLDS

-344 FPDGKK
+344 FPDGRK

-360 DKPLAFLD
+360 DKPLAFLE
-368 QGEEPNP
+368 GEEPNP

-387 DSGILDRQLE
+387 DSGILDRQLQ
-397 AVSRA
+397 AISRA
-402 AQRSSSDVWVMAPM
+402 AERSSSDVWVMAPM
-416 IALASEADWFSKK
+416 IALASEAEWFSGK

-486 DPWQPALLKLIGLTG
+486 DPWQPALLKLIGFTG
-501 DAGEKRGKTVGVCG
+501 EAGEKRGKTVGVCG

-537 SSRALADVGE
+537 SSRAIADVGE
-547 LLRTVT
+547 LLRTVSY
-553 DDDCKRLAQVAL
+553 DDCKRLAQVAL
-565 DAGEAQASKKAVRDE
+565 DAGEAQAAKAAVRAE
-580 LPQLAELGL
+580 LPQLDELGL

>member
-1 MRARHAIREDIHN
+1 
-14 VEEDGYGPVGEAE
+14 
-27 VVVTLL
+27 
-33 NGIGVCPGIAVGPL
+33 
-47 VRMPDPVPEPAA
+47 MPDPVPEPSA
-59 GPSRVAD
+59 GPAQVTD
-66 ANAERSRISPA
+66 KNAERSRISPA

-227 VVVAEGAL
+227 VVATEGAL
-235 SLGEGTTV
+235 SLKEGTTV
-243 VLDGGEGT
+243 VLDGGAGT

-256 SDAEVQDAE
+256 TDAEVQDAE

-271 RSAKKQW
+271 RGAKKTW
-278 SGEGATKDGRRILLL
+278 SGEGATSDGRRILLL
-293 ANVGDPKSAQAGADA
+293 ANVGDPKSAKAGADA

-315 FRTEFLFLDN
+315 FRTEFLFLDS

-344 FPDGKK
+344 FPDGRK

-387 DSGILDRQLE
+387 DSGILDRQLQ
-397 AVSRA
+397 AISRA
-402 AQRSSSDVWVMAPM
+402 AERSSSDVWVMAPM
-416 IALASEADWFSKK
+416 IALASEAEWFSGK

-486 DPWQPALLKLIGLTG
+486 DPWQPALLKLIGFTG
-501 DAGEKRGKTVGVCG
+501 EAGEKRGKTVGVCG

-537 SSRALADVGE
+537 SSRAIADVGE
-547 LLRTVT
+547 LLRTVSYN
-553 DDDCKRLAQVAL
+553 DCKRLAQVAL
-565 DAGEAQASKKAVRDE
+565 DAGEAQAAKAAVRAE
-580 LPQLAELGL
+580 LPQLDELGL

>member
-1 MRARHAIREDIHN
+1 
-14 VEEDGYGPVGEAE
+14 
-27 VVVTLL
+27 VTLL

-47 VRMPDPVPEPAA
+47 VRMPDPVPEPSA
-59 GPSRVAD
+59 GPGQVTD
-66 ANAERSRISPA
+66 KNAERSRISPA

-129 AVFEAANTFRDMLA
+129 AVYEAANTFRDMLA

-227 VVVAEGAL
+227 VVATEGAL
-235 SLGEGTTV
+235 SLKEGTTV
-243 VLDGGEGT
+243 VLDGGAGT

-256 SDAEVQDAE
+256 TDAEVQDAE

-271 RSAKKQW
+271 RGAKKTW
-278 SGEGATKDGRRILLL
+278 SGEGATSDGRRILLL
-293 ANVGDPKSAQAGADA
+293 ANVGDPKSAKAGADA

-315 FRTEFLFLDN
+315 FRTEFLFLDS

-344 FPDGKK
+344 FPDGRK

-387 DSGILDRQLE
+387 DSGILDRQLQ
-397 AVSRA
+397 AISRA
-402 AQRSSSDVWVMAPM
+402 AERSSSDVWVMAPM
-416 IALASEADWFSKK
+416 IALASEAEWFSGK

-486 DPWQPALLKLIGLTG
+486 DPWQPALLKLIGFTG
-501 DAGEKRGKTVGVCG
+501 EAGEKRGKTVGVCG

-547 LLRTVT
+547 LLRTVSY
-553 DDDCKRLAQVAL
+553 DDCKRLAQVAL
-565 DAGEAQASKKAVRDE
+565 DAGEAQAAKAAVRAE
-580 LPQLAELGL
+580 LPQLDELGL

>member
-1 MRARHAIREDIHN
+1 
-14 VEEDGYGPVGEAE
+14 
-27 VVVTLL
+27 VTLL

-47 VRMPDPVPEPAA
+47 VRMPDPVPEPSA
-59 GPSRVAD
+59 GPAQVTD
-66 ANAERSRISPA
+66 KNAERSRISPA

-103 SYMAVDPGM
+103 SHMAVDPGM

-227 VVVAEGAL
+227 VVATEGAL
-235 SLGEGTTV
+235 SLKEGTTV
-243 VLDGGEGT
+243 VLDGGAGT

-256 SDAEVQDAE
+256 TDAEVQDAE

-271 RSAKKQW
+271 RGAKKTW
-278 SGEGATKDGRRILLL
+278 SGEGATSDGRRILLL
-293 ANVGDPKSAQAGADA
+293 ANVGDPKSAKAGADA

-315 FRTEFLFLDN
+315 FRTEFLFLDS

-344 FPDGKK
+344 FPDGRK

-387 DSGILDRQLE
+387 DSGILDRQLQ
-397 AVSRA
+397 AISRA
-402 AQRSSSDVWVMAPM
+402 AERSSSDVWVMAPM
-416 IALASEADWFSKK
+416 IALASEAEWFSGK

-486 DPWQPALLKLIGLTG
+486 DPWQPALLKLIGFTG
-501 DAGEKRGKTVGVCG
+501 EAGEKRGKTVGVCG

-537 SSRALADVGE
+537 SSRAIADVGE
-547 LLRTVT
+547 LLRTVSY
-553 DDDCKRLAQVAL
+553 DDCKRLAQVAL
-565 DAGEAQASKKAVRDE
+565 DAGEAQAAKAAVRAE
-580 LPQLAELGL
+580 LPQLDELGL

>member
-1 MRARHAIREDIHN
+1 MSSARFGKTSRY
-14 VEEDGYGPVGEAE
+14 VEEDGHGPVGEAE

-47 VRMPDPVPEPAA
+47 VRMPDPVPEPSA
-59 GPSRVAD
+59 GPSQVAD
-66 ANAERSRISPA
+66 TNAERSRISPA

-112 MDLAITGVVER
+112 MDLAISGVVER
-123 NLSAAR
+123 HLSAAR
-129 AVFEAANTFRDMLA
+129 AVYEAANTFRDMLA

-227 VVVAEGAL
+227 VVAADRRAERRRGHHGRARRRR
-235 SLGEGTTV
+235 GHGRHRAHRRRGPGRREAHGRPARRQ
-243 VLDGGEGT
+243 
-251 LNAAP
+251 AACG
-256 SDAEVQDAE
+256 
-265 KRMAAR
+265 AAR
-271 RSAKKQW
+271 APPS
-278 SGEGATKDGRRILLL
+278 DGRRILLL
-293 ANVGDPKSAQAGADA
+293 ANVGDPKSAQAGAAA

-315 FRTEFLFLDN
+315 FRTEFLFLDS

-387 DSGILDRQLE
+387 ELGD
-397 AVSRA
+397 
-402 AQRSSSDVWVMAPM
+402 
-416 IALASEADWFSKK
+416 
-429 VREHGLKTPG
+429 PG
-439 VMVEVPAAALN
+439 PPAA
-450 AEQILGVTEFAS
+450 GHRPRPRS
-462 IGTNDLAQYTLA
+462 A
-474 ADRMAGPLAALN
+474 ARP
-486 DPWQPALLKLIGLTG
+486 T
-501 DAGEKRGKTVGVCG
+501 CG
-515 EAASDPV
+515 
-522 LAVVLVGLGVTSLSM
+522 
-537 SSRALADVGE
+537 
-547 LLRTVT
+547 
-553 DDDCKRLAQVAL
+553 
-565 DAGEAQASKKAVRDE
+565 
-580 LPQLAELGL
+580 

>member
-1 MRARHAIREDIHN
+1 M
-14 VEEDGYGPVGEAE
+14 
-27 VVVTLL
+27 TLL
-33 NGIGVCPGIAVGPL
+33 NGIGVCPGISVGPL
-47 VRMPDPVPEPAA
+47 VRMPDPVPEPSA
-59 GPSRVAD
+59 GP
-66 ANAERSRISPA
+66 AEVTDKNRERARISPA
-77 MEAVAAELRARAEKA
+77 MEAVAAELRRRAEKA

-103 SYMAVDPGM
+103 SYMAVDPAM
-112 MDLAITGVVER
+112 LDLATTGVVER

-227 VVVAEGAL
+227 VVAATGAL
-235 SLGEGTTV
+235 SVPEGTTV
-243 VLDGGEGT
+243 VLDGGAGT
-251 LNAAP
+251 LDVEPTEAA
-256 SDAEVQDAE
+256 VRDAE

-271 RSAKKQW
+271 RGAKRVWQ
-278 SGEGATKDGRRILLL
+278 GEGATSDGRRVLLL
-293 ANVGDPKSAQAGADA
+293 ANVGDPKSARAGADA

-315 FRTEFLFLDN
+315 FRTEFLFLDS
-325 AKEPTVAEQEEAY
+325 AKEPTVAEQETAY
-338 AGVFAA
+338 ADVFEA
-344 FPDGKK
+344 FPGKK

-402 AQRSSSDVWVMAPM
+402 AARSSTEVWVMAPM
-416 IALASEADWFSKK
+416 IALASEAEWFAGK
-429 VREHGLKTPG
+429 VREHGLQTAG
-439 VMVEVPAAALN
+439 VMVEIPAAALN
-450 AEQILGVTEFAS
+450 AEQILRVCDFAS

-486 DPWQPALLKLIGLTG
+486 DPWQPALLKLVGATG
-501 DAGEKRGKTVGVCG
+501 AAGEKAGKSVGVCG

-537 SSRALADVGE
+537 SSRAIAEVGE
-547 LLRTVT
+547 LLRTVSY
-553 DDDCKRLAQVAL
+553 DECRRLAQVAV
-565 DAGEAQASKKAVRDE
+565 DAGEAQAAKAAVRAE
-580 LPQLAELGL
+580 LPQLADLGL